1 VEPVPVNPIS
11 TVARIFAG
19 AMSFYALV
27 IAVAWVAITQI
38 MFISDYHA
46 VTGQAL
52 PDALAS
58 GSKPAQLW
66 VQTKR
71 LVGVQLLA
79 GSILMLFVIYRGFNA
94 GERWAWFALL
104 AWGLITWGSMLAYKA
119 IIGYFRL
126 APSSLTF
133 IIGAVLWLV
142 AVISSAR
149 SFLGPGT

>member
-1 VEPVPVNPIS
+1 MQPTSPVVNA
-11 TVARIFAG
+11 VARFFAG
-19 AMSFYALV
+19 AMSYYALV

-38 MFISDYHA
+38 MFVSDYQG

-52 PDALAS
+52 RDALAS

-79 GSILMLFVIYRGFNA
+79 SSILVLLIVYRGFNV
-94 GERWAWFALL
+94 GETWAWYAILV
-104 AWGLITWGSMLAYKA
+104 WGLITWGSMLGYKA
-119 IIGYFRL
+119 IIGYFKI

-142 AVISSAR
+142 TIISSAR
-149 SFLGPGT
+149 DLLGPGT